1 MTHDPNKLTPT
12 ELHAVQALVAA
23 VQQGHDED
31 ARFWVRRVELMSAL
45 AKMRAQSR
53 STQS

>member
-23 VQQGHDED
+23 VKSGNDEE
-31 ARFWVRRVELMSAL
+31 ARFWAERQTLLDAI
-45 AKMRAQSR
+45 AKMRVQVAGRKQ
-53 STQS
+53 